1 MTYTVEHPCL
11 ELALPPA
18 ADPRPYR
25 VPIYSLRVVRE
36 SSQKAETRKIR
47 SPRDAANIFRE
58 YIGHADR
65 EHFVLMMLDTKN
77 QVVGL
82 HTVSIGDLSSS
93 IVHPREVFKV
103 AVLTGA
109 ASIIVAHN
117 HPSGDTAPSP
127 EDIAVTRRLSD
138 AGELLGIEVLDHVI
152 IGGEIAFVSLKEK
165 GLF

>member
-1 MTYTVEHPCL
+1 MNYVTEHPRL

-18 ADPRPYR
+18 PEPRPYR

-36 SSQKAETRKIR
+36 SSQKAEVRKIR

-58 YIGHADR
+58 YVGHADR
-65 EHFVLMMLDTKN
+65 EHFVLMLLDTKN

-93 IVHPREVFKV
+93 IVHPREVFKI

-109 ASIIVAHN
+109 ASMIVAHN
-117 HPSGDTAPSP
+117 HPSGDTTPSP
-127 EDIAVTRRLSD
+127 EDIAVTKRLNE
-138 AGELLGIEVLDHVI
+138 AGELLGIEILDHVI
-152 IGGEIAFVSLKEK
+152 IGGEIAFVSMKEK

>member
-1 MTYTVEHPCL
+1 MNYVAEHPAL

-18 ADPRPYR
+18 ASPRPCR

-47 SPRDAANIFRE
+47 SPRDAANIFRD
-58 YIGHADR
+58 YVGHANR
-65 EHFVLMMLDTKN
+65 EHFVMLVLDTKN

-93 IVHPREVFKV
+93 IVHPREVFKI
-103 AVLTGA
+103 AIALGA
-109 ASIIVAHN
+109 ASIIVSHN
-117 HPSGDTAPSP
+117 HPSGDTIPSP
-127 EDIAVTRRLSD
+127 EDIAVTKRLYE
-138 AGELLGIEVLDHVI
+138 AGELLGIELLDHVI
-152 IGGEIAFVSLKEK
+152 IGGEVAFVSLKQK

>member
-1 MTYTVEHPCL
+1 MNYTIEHPCL

-18 ADPRPYR
+18 TPPRPYR

-36 SSQKAETRKIR
+36 SSQKAEVKKIR

-65 EHFVLMMLDTKN
+65 EHFVLMLLDTKN
-77 QVVGL
+77 QVIGL

-103 AVLTGA
+103 AVAMGA

-117 HPSGDTAPSP
+117 HPSGDTTPSP
-127 EDIAVTRRLSD
+127 EDTAVTRRLSE

-152 IGGEIAFVSLKEK
+152 IGGDIVFLSMKEK

>member
-1 MTYTVEHPCL
+1 MTYTVEHPRL

-18 ADPRPYR
+18 AAPRPCR

-47 SPRDAANIFRE
+47 SPRDAANIFRDFV
-58 YIGHADR
+58 GHADR
-65 EHFVLMMLDTKN
+65 EHFVMLLLDTKN

-93 IVHPREVFKV
+93 IVHPREVFKI
-103 AVLTGA
+103 AVMMGA
-109 ASIIVAHN
+109 SSIIVAHN
-117 HPSGDTAPSP
+117 HPSGDTTPSP
-127 EDIAVTRRLSD
+127 EDIAVTKRLSD
-138 AGELLGIEVLDHVI
+138 SGDLLGIELLDHVI

>member
-18 ADPRPYR
+18 TPRLYR

-65 EHFVLMMLDTKN
+65 EHFVLMLLDTKN
-77 QVVGL
+77 QVIGL
-82 HTVSIGDLSSS
+82 HTVSIGDLNSS
-93 IVHPREVFKV
+93 IVHPREVYKI
-103 AVLTGA
+103 AIAMGA

-117 HPSGDTAPSP
+117 HPSGDTTPSP
-127 EDIAVTRRLSD
+127 EDIAVTKRLSD
-138 AGELLGIEVLDHVI
+138 TGELLGIEVLDHVI
-152 IGGEIAFVSLKEK
+152 IGDSHISMKEK